1 MDIKKRTLGSP
12 TIDFSHTAFNLLM
25 QNRIRKVL
33 IISSNYDFFMLEEDG
48 RIDEQIF
55 NEYVSLNLRYPPTF
69 IQANTSKEAFEIL
82 EAQDIDL
89 VIEMLNIADIDPF
102 NLAKRIR
109 NSFEHI
115 PIVVLTHFNR
125 EVSLRLE
132 NEDLSAIDYV
142 FCWLGNADLLLA
154 IIKLIEDE
162 MNADHDIEQVGVQTI
177 MLVEDSIRYTSSYLP
192 ELYRIVL
199 QQSREFMKEA
209 LNEHQKMLRMRGRP
223 KVLLAKTYDE
233 AMELYQKY
241 HYNMLGIISD
251 VSFKRNNKRDTK
263 QKLGL
268 QMVEEIRLNDPH
280 MPVLLQSSDKSNKSL
295 AEELGAGFVHKYSK
309 ALSIEIR
316 NYIIAHFGFGE
327 FNFVDPEKEEVICRA
342 QDLQT
347 FQQKIA
353 EVPDRVLLYHAGK
366 NDFSKWLNARA
377 IFPVAQLF
385 KYLSKED
392 FGNVE
397 EVRSYIYEAI
407 SSFRIS
413 KGRGIIAEFD
423 RQTYDEY
430 KTFSRIGEGSIG
442 GKARGLAFID
452 SVIQKYR
459 LFSKYENVAFTVPRT
474 VVLSTDVF
482 DKFMEMNE
490 LYSIGLSDL
499 SDDEILDHFVN
510 ARFPGELHQDL
521 YTLLSYVTAPV
532 AIRSSS
538 KLEDSHYQPFAG
550 IYSTYMIPVNRN
562 DLAHTM
568 EILTMAIKSVYASVY
583 FRSSKAYIEATA
595 NVIDEEK
602 MGIVLQEVC
611 GSIYDDM
618 YYPTISGIAR
628 SINFY
633 PIAPEKP
640 EDGIAKI
647 AYGLGKYIVDGGLS
661 LRFSPKYP
669 KKILQLSTD
678 AMALKET
685 QRYFF
690 ALDMDD
696 KNFTASTNDAVN
708 LKKVQVKDI
717 NNDPSLKH
725 LVSVYDYNNDML
737 RDGMHGKGKRLMT
750 FAGVLKHDSFPL
762 AHILED
768 LLEIGQ
774 KEMNLPI
781 EIEFAVNM
789 SEDKAHQHVFNLLQ
803 IRPIVDTDQASDIR
817 IEELDESVTVV
828 SSNTALGN
836 GNFPGIRDVVYVK
849 PESWDAARSK
859 EIALKVEALNSS
871 FRKEGRN
878 YVLIG
883 PGRWGSTDS
892 WLGIPVKWSQI
903 SEARVIIESGLEN
916 YRIDP
921 SQGTHFF
928 QNLTSFRVGY
938 MTINPYINEGFY
950 NLDLLGK
957 QKVISED
964 ELVRHVRFDQPLTI
978 KIDGKSNKGV
988 IMVGDD
994 SYSPTGS

>member
-1 MDIKKRTLGSP
+1 MESRPRDLGSP

-25 QNRIRKVL
+25 QNRIRRVL

-48 RIDEQIF
+48 RVDEQIF

-69 IQANTSKEAFEIL
+69 IQANTSRDAFKIL
-82 EAQDIDL
+82 EEQDIDL

-102 NLAKRIR
+102 NLAKRIKEAYK
-109 NSFEHI
+109 NI

-132 NEDLSAIDYV
+132 KEDLSAIDYV

-162 MNADHDIEQVGVQTI
+162 MNATHDIDEVGVQTI
-177 MLVEDSIRYTSSYLP
+177 MLVEDSIRYASSYLP

-223 KVLLAKTYDE
+223 KILLATTYDE
-233 AMELYQKY
+233 AMELYRKY
-241 HYNMLGIISD
+241 RENMLGIISD
-251 VSFKRNNKRDTK
+251 VSFKKNNKRDNK

-268 QMVEEIRLNDPH
+268 KLVEEIRKENPY
-280 MPVLLQSSDKSNKSL
+280 MPVLLQSSDKSNKAL
-295 AEELGAGFVHKYSK
+295 AEKLGAGFIHKYSK

-327 FNFVDPEKEEVICRA
+327 FLFVDPDTNEVIGRA
-342 QDLQT
+342 QDLQA
-347 FQQKIA
+347 FQQKMREI
-353 EVPDRVLLYHAGK
+353 PDRVLSFHAEK

-385 KYLSKED
+385 KYLTKDD
-392 FGNVE
+392 FENVAA
-397 EVRSYIYEAI
+397 VRSYILEAI

-423 RQTYDEY
+423 RNTYDDY
-430 KTFSRIGEGSIG
+430 RTFSRIGEGSIG

-459 LFSKYENVAFTVPRT
+459 LFNRYENVTFTVPRT
-474 VVLSTDVF
+474 VVLSTDIF
-482 DKFMEMNE
+482 DNFMETNN
-490 LYSIGLSDL
+490 LYEIGLSDM
-499 SDDEILDHFVN
+499 SDEEILNHFIN
-510 ARFPGELHQDL
+510 ARFHGELHQDL
-521 YTLLSYVTAPV
+521 YTMLSYVAAPI

-568 EILTMAIKSVYASVY
+568 EMLTMAIKSVYASVY
-583 FRSSKAYIEATA
+583 FKSSKGYIQATS

-611 GSIYDDM
+611 GSPYGNM
-618 YYPTISGIAR
+618 YYPTISGVAR

-640 EDGIAKI
+640 EDGIVKI
-647 AYGLGKYIVDGGLS
+647 AYGLGKYIVDGGVS
-661 LRFSPKYP
+661 LRFSPRYP
-669 KKILQLSTD
+669 NKILQLSSNEL
-678 AMALKET
+678 AMKET
-685 QRYFF
+685 QRYFY
-690 ALDMDD
+690 ALDMDEE
-696 KNFTASTNDAVN
+696 KFTASTNDAVN
-708 LKKVQVKDI
+708 LIKVNIKDI

-725 LVSVYDYNNDML
+725 LVSVYDYNNDIL
-737 RDGMHGKGKRLMT
+737 RDGIQGNGKRLMT
-750 FAGVLKHDSFPL
+750 FAGVLQHNSFPL
-762 AHILED
+762 AEILRD
-768 LLEIGQ
+768 LLEICQ

-789 SEDKAHQHVFNLLQ
+789 ADDKTRRHVFNLLQ
-803 IRPIVDTDQASDIR
+803 IRPIVESDQASDIV
-817 IEELDESVTVV
+817 IDETDDNKTIVRSG
-828 SSNTALGN
+828 TALGN
-836 GNFPGIRDVVYVK
+836 GIFPGICDIVYIN
-849 PESWDAARSK
+849 PEKWDASQSNSIPVK
-859 EIALKVEALNSS
+859 LEELNAG
-871 FRKEGRN
+871 FRAAAKN

-883 PGRWGSTDS
+883 PGRWGSSDP
-892 WLGIPVKWSQI
+892 WLGIPVKWAQI

-938 MTINPYINEGFY
+938 MTINPFIKDGFY
-950 NLDLLGK
+950 NLNKLARQEVVFDDGM
-957 QKVISED
+957 I
-964 ELVRHVRFDQPLTI
+964 RHVRFSAPLII

-988 IMVGDD
+988 ILEA
-994 SYSPTGS
+994 